1 MISLRSLQLLI
12 CLGVLLIY
20 RNDACASSGTNFF
33 KIGADAYEQKNFP
46 LAAKMFKESAATEPA
61 AGTFQNLGNAEW
73 QNARTAEAILTW
85 ERALLLNPF
94 DHNAENNLKFAR
106 ESAQLEAP
114 ELTWCEIAASWL
126 PANDWAWIACSSLWF
141 AIGAMLL
148 PGVLRW
154 RRSATQQAV
163 VALSLVVLLLAL
175 PANYGVWTRSQIGF
189 VLNRETPLRL
199 TPTAEAEAVTKLAA
213 GEPGRVLRER
223 GNYLLIRTRRTTG
236 WVERDGFTLITP
248 IKKQVAADVDPK

>member
-12 CLGVLLIY
+12 CIGVLLVY
-20 RNDACASSGTNFF
+20 GTNVARASDGVNSF
-33 KIGADAYEQKNFP
+33 KLGVGAYEQKDFP
-46 LAAKMFKESAATEPA
+46 LASELFTISVAAEPA

-73 QNARTAEAILTW
+73 QNARTAEAILAW
-85 ERALLLNPF
+85 ERALLLNPL
-94 DHNAENNLKFAR
+94 DRETDNNLKFAR

-126 PANDWAWIACSSLWF
+126 PANVWAWLACGSLWF
-141 AIGAMLL
+141 AIAAMML
-148 PGVLRW
+148 PGILRR

-163 VALSLVVLLLAL
+163 IALGLGVFLLSV
-175 PANYGVWTRSQIGF
+175 PANYGVWTRSYIGF
-189 VLNRETPLRL
+189 VLERETPLRL

-213 GEPGRVLRER
+213 GEPGRILRER

-236 WVERDGFTLITP
+236 WVERDDFALITP
-248 IKKQVAADVDPK
+248 IKK

>member
-12 CLGVLLIY
+12 CLGALLIC
-20 RNDACASSGTNFF
+20 RNDAGANSGTNFF
-33 KIGADAYEQKNFP
+33 KLGTAAYEQKDFP
-46 LAAKMFKESAATEPA
+46 HATKMFATSAASEPA

-73 QNARTAEAILTW
+73 QDGRTAEAILAW
-85 ERALLLNPF
+85 ERAACLKPF
-94 DHNAENNLKFAR
+94 DRNAENNLKFAR

-126 PANDWAWIACSSLWF
+126 PANVWAWLACGSFWL
-141 AIGAMLL
+141 AVATMML

-154 RRSATQQAV
+154 RRSATQQAI
-163 VALSLVVLLLAL
+163 VALCLGVFLLTL
-175 PANYGVWTRSQIGF
+175 PANYGSWTRSQIGF
-189 VLNRETPLRL
+189 VLKRETPLRL

-236 WVERDGFTLITP
+236 WVERDDFALITP
-248 IKKQVAADVDPK
+248 R